1 MSRYLDQTGKIYQ
14 LIEELQKL
22 VKEQSDEI
30 RDLKLYKTKL
40 DEYYSLF
47 TENKNMIAFNIFK
60 HFERIVPT
68 NDYVTFSPVSLS
80 FGKYIVNV
88 KMTYVNRS
96 VFLEA
101 GVVLSLIRHYPEEG
115 KEEVL
120 ENSAS
125 TWYGNSS
132 DGSNECNAFHTI
144 SLQSSV
150 TIDSLESKPVYF
162 VLKKMEVKN
171 SMPVLYNESF
181 PCTITIF

>member
-1 MSRYLDQTGKIYQ
+1 MSRYLDQTGRIYQ

-22 VKEQSDEI
+22 MKDQSDEI
-30 RDLKLYKTKL
+30 RELKLYKTKL

-68 NDYVTFSPVSLS
+68 NEYVAFSPVSLS
-80 FGKYIVNV
+80 FGKYIVSV

-96 VFLEA
+96 IFLDA

-115 KEEVL
+115 REELL
-120 ENSAS
+120 ENNSS
-125 TWYGNSS
+125 SWYGNCS

-144 SLQSSV
+144 SFHSSV
-150 TIDSLESKPVYF
+150 TIDSLENKPVYF
-162 VLKKMEVKN
+162 ILKKMEVKN
-171 SMPVLYNESF
+171 SMPVLYNDSF